1 MVTSLSFSPNGTR
14 LLSAG
19 QEQGKN
25 IRIWNMSNGWETGSF
40 QKGGSSIQTIVV
52 GTDGKYFFT
61 GQVAQSINIWG
72 APE

>member
-40 QKGGSSIQTIVV
+40 PYMGSIQSIKASPDGQFFATGIVSGSIRIH
-52 GTDGKYFFT
+52 GT
-61 GQVAQSINIWG
+61 AS
-72 APE
+72 